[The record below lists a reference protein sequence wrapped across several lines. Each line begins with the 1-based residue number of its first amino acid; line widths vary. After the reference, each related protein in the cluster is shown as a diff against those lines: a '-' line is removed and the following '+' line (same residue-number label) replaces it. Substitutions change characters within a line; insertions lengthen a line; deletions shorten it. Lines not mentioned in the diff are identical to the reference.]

1 MNGSEVHLIF
11 PHYRKLSNYKSFY
24 KILSEK
30 EFEEIQIVGSS
41 AITTKTTATKYP
53 EIVRINYMLECIA
66 PFESST
72 KEEFEIHRKT

>member
-11 PHYRKLSNYKSFY
+11 PQYRKLSNDKSFY

-41 AITTKTTATKYP
+41 AITTNTNATKYP
-53 EIVRINYMLECIA
+53 EILRIKDMLDGFA
-66 PFESST
+66 PFEIST
-72 KEEFEIHRKT
+72 EAEYNSQK